1 MMRSRPLLS
10 LSWLLLLGSAVC
22 ATNPNLEIMKR
33 MLDDMDEEA
42 KPCQNFYNSS
52 QKSLQWAGFPT
63 VSEEFQLLFDGIEN
77 EVFKE
82 HSFEHKLQRFYKI
95 CLAKERPSQLRFF
108 ELVPPGEDINW
119 PFFTPAGSEWPKEKF
134 NWLEAL
140 AQLRRYGVNDVM
152 FGMSVRQ
159 DADSGQAIVVFE
171 KKYDLQLRFMQSL
184 QNVGLPPK
192 LAREIAPLD
201 KILREV
207 YNLDMEWEYKRNLAQ
222 NYRISLR
229 DLENYGV
236 SLTKYLEIVFR
247 RPFSPDFVV
256 QVKNLNY
263 FIGLQEVMTTVPSQV
278 VANYLTARFSLY
290 ILFTFMK
297 HEGSC
302 VTSMRHTME
311 FASNLLFE
319 ERILGRKKL
328 RSYQNQAGKIF
339 DAMRKQLHIRLERN
353 SLKLPADEI
362 SSLQKKLNGLSLS
375 IGNLP
380 GKAGHRRF
388 VTRFYKDLEFADD
401 ETAATAHLKVLE
413 HRTRAELSLLDQPN
427 FNDRRYVL
435 HYIPLS
441 NSFFETAIEENGNTI
456 YVAYDVLADASFDP
470 DSHEIFKMTP
480 LGIRFAFDMLKSLD
494 LYNCQRYKVNMLK
507 MFDDSQIT
515 ITGDDCN
522 TVVWSQERAV
532 SQRDQYL
539 VMLNLAYEAYFA
551 EDSKFSQRQPNFTTI
566 PLRKLFFVR
575 FVQSSFGEMLY
586 SVSDF
591 VEGGPPINSFTR
603 LPVFVRAFNCLAPE
617 PELKLGTTKYIPT

>member
-1 MMRSRPLLS
+1 MMASTPLLT

-22 ATNPNLEIMKR
+22 STNSNLKIMER
-33 MLDDMDEEA
+33 MLGDMDEKAE
-42 KPCQNFYNSS
+42 PCQNFYNSS
-52 QKSLQWAGFPT
+52 QKNLQWAEFPT

-95 CLAKERPSQLRFF
+95 CLTKERPSQLKFF
-108 ELVPPGEDINW
+108 ELVPLGEDINW
-119 PFFTPAGSEWPKEKF
+119 PFLTPAGSEWPKEKF
-134 NWLEAL
+134 QWTEAL
-140 AQLRRYGVNDVM
+140 AQLRRYGINDVM
-152 FGMSVRQ
+152 FGMSVRP
-159 DADSGQAIVVFE
+159 DADSGQPIVIFE
-171 KKYDLQLRFMQSL
+171 KKYDFLLRFMESM
-184 QNVGLPPK
+184 QNVGLPPH
-192 LAREIAPLD
+192 LAKEIAPLD

-207 YNLDMEWEYKRNLAQ
+207 YTLDMEWEHKGNRAPGH
-222 NYRISLR
+222 RISLR
-229 DLENYGV
+229 ELENYGV

-256 QVKNLNY
+256 QVDNLY
-263 FIGLQEVMTTVPSQV
+263 YLMGLQEVMTTVPSHV
-278 VANYLTARFSLY
+278 VAKYLAARFNFY
-290 ILFTFMK
+290 IVFTFMK
-297 HEGSC
+297 HGGSC

-319 ERILGRKKL
+319 ERVLGRKKL

-353 SLKLPADEI
+353 SLELPAAEI

-401 ETAATAHLKVLE
+401 ETSATAHLKVLE
-413 HRTRAELSLLDQPN
+413 HRTRAELRLLDQSN

-435 HYIPLS
+435 HYIPIS
-441 NSFFETAIEENGNTI
+441 NNFFETAIEENGNTI
-456 YVAYDVLADASFDP
+456 YVAYDLLADASFDP

-480 LGIRFAFDMLKSLD
+480 LGIRFAFEMLKSLN
-494 LYNCQRYKVNMLK
+494 LYNCKRYKLNMLK
-507 MFDDSQIT
+507 MFDDNQI
-515 ITGDDCN
+515 ITAGDDCQS
-522 TVVWSQERAV
+522 VVWSQEMAD

-539 VMLNLAYEAYFA
+539 VMLQLAYEAYFA

-566 PLRKLFFVR
+566 PLRKLFFFR
-575 FVQSSFGEMLY
+575 FGQSSFGKTLY
-586 SVSDF
+586 SISDF

-603 LPVFVRAFNCLAPE
+603 MPVFVRAFNCLAPE
-617 PELKLGTTKYIPT
+617 QELK